1 MESLN
6 ARQYTKNRTF
16 YAAGLFW
23 LNVLG
28 PEEEARQGGP
38 ALAQNPFAKVDRF
51 PFGLV
56 MQVGESPEDA
66 ATPEGV
72 ERLVKATQ
80 AMPPLPGVV
89 SQPTPASH
97 INVAGTSGFFEPDS
111 GVFWITKNIVPAAPL
126 DAKSLETIRRVRE
139 SREPIVSQVRILFSL
154 REAAEENKSLLQG
167 LAESWYVSAETGQPA
182 KA

>member
-1 MESLN
+1 
-6 ARQYTKNRTF
+6 
-16 YAAGLFW
+16 
-23 LNVLG
+23 
-28 PEEEARQGGP
+28 
-38 ALAQNPFAKVDRF
+38 
-51 PFGLV
+51 
-56 MQVGESPEDA
+56 
-66 ATPEGV
+66 
-72 ERLVKATQ
+72 LVKATQ